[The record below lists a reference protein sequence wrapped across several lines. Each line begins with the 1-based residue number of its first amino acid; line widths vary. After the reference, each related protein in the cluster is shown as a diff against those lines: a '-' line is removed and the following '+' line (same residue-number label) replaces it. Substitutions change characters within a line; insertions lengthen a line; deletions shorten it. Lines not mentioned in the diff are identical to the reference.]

1 MKHIVT
7 ILCSLFC
14 IFQSSATDYVALS
27 EVLFNTPLN
36 EETTQSPHN
45 FGEFIEIY
53 NAHDE
58 PVSLNG
64 WKLQTLYP
72 EQTFNFP
79 DIQLAGRSFLIVAY
93 GPYNAYN
100 GEDVDEE
107 ITDFHLLYN
116 IYDSLN
122 IIFQEVLIIPN
133 DSCQIVLKDNNN
145 ITRDSVFFNSAYL
158 MNGNIKDCN
167 RFGNDCDF
175 RSLQRDYINFN
186 FDGTVQDATGWWF
199 HDGGN

>member
-36 EETTQSPHN
+36 EDTTQSPHN

-58 PVSLNG
+58 PVPLNG

-79 DIQLAGRSFLIVAY
+79 DIQLAGKSFLIVAY
-93 GPYNAYN
+93 GPH
-100 GEDVDEE
+100 
-107 ITDFHLLYN
+107 IM
-116 IYDSLN
+116 
-122 IIFQEVLIIPN
+122 LIIGK
-133 DSCQIVLKDNNN
+133 SIH
-145 ITRDSVFFNSAYL
+145 NS
-158 MNGNIKDCN
+158 N
-167 RFGNDCDF
+167 R
-175 RSLQRDYINFN
+175 R
-186 FDGTVQDATGWWF
+186 WF
-199 HDGGN
+199 YNSRYRN